1 MRGHADTRSPAGSSQ
16 ISSPASGTPAPVGS
30 RLPLLRTLTGWL
42 GRLSVG
48 RKLMLIY
55 LLDLSAVIFVSGILI
70 HEKFLAIDFA
80 RKESVGSVYSAAVRD
95 MLLVPFMPSQGLQT
109 AAAAEARQRLDTLRL
124 QHDATFRTAEASAAF
139 VQAWDKVRQPP
150 PDAADAPGPASD
162 LRGMVRSARELLTT
176 VGNQSNLIL
185 DPDLDSYYAMSLVV
199 LRFPELLDVMN
210 DTMQALD
217 GPGLASLQRGE
228 RRAELLILAGRIDAT
243 SLGIRSDYLQAFA
256 AGSPA
261 LRAAL
266 EPGHAEV
273 GASLGRFLAVVQ
285 RMADGAS
292 DGDIALLQQAHAET
306 LQSLDA
312 AWSHAA
318 VELDRMLDARVDVLF
333 TRMWLHLGAALLLLA
348 CILTLVYAV
357 AQQIARPLRHLAR
370 VADDVRRTGDYRHRA
385 VWSSRDEIGQ
395 LVQAFNG
402 MLAQLGRERE
412 TQQELALRERA
423 AHAQQEIVEAI
434 PIAMVVTSVP
444 RHAVLHAN
452 APAAHWLGG
461 MVDDPWGRCLEP
473 AVRARFFQQLADRG
487 AVDEFEVCWHGGGG
501 EVSWALLSA
510 RRLKFQG
517 QEAVLTSI
525 TPINIQKQMERRLEL
540 WAKVF
545 EASSESIVIMDGH
558 QRVLSV
564 NNAFCRSTSHDA
576 YEVIGKTFFDLL
588 EEPQH
593 GAQLGRMADT
603 LAARGAW
610 QGEVAFRRMGSDSYP
625 AWLIV
630 SAVRDN
636 AHHGPV
642 SHYIGISV
650 DITERKRTEA
660 RVRFLAEHDVLT
672 ELPNRALCLARLA
685 DALAGAEVAGERVAV
700 LFIDLDR
707 FKLVNDT
714 LGHHVGDA
722 LLRSVARRLAQA
734 VRGDDTVSRL
744 GGDEFVVVLRRV
756 DTVQEIRDIVEQRLI
771 PLIRAPHDGGGH
783 ELRVSCSIGIAV
795 YPEDGADLDELMRRA
810 DAAMYEA
817 KAAGRDQVRFFSSEL
832 DQLARE
838 RRTME
843 QYLRTA
849 LEHDEL
855 SLHYQPR
862 IDAITLR
869 VVGVEALMRWQHPA
883 LGSVSP
889 AVFIPVAEE
898 TGLIR
903 PLGLWALQTA
913 CTQLGRWARSGRES
927 IALSVNLS
935 TVQLGDPDVLEF
947 LQEFFARSGIAPR
960 LLELEI
966 TETQLMENADAS
978 GAALSALRALGLRF
992 SIDDFG
998 TGYSSLAY
1006 LKRFPIDKLK
1016 IDKSFVQDLLSDATD
1031 LAIVRATI
1039 ALGHNL
1045 GLGVVAEGV
1054 ESAAAAQRLKV
1065 LGCDELQGFHFAR
1078 PMAVPQLEEWLH
1090 AHYAARDLVDDGND
1104 LHSMR

>member
-1 MRGHADTRSPAGSSQ
+1 MRRPPGSTQ
-16 ISSPASGTPAPVGS
+16 ISSPASGHSAHLGTKIPVLHILT
-30 RLPLLRTLTGWL
+30 RWLR
-42 GRLSVG
+42 RLSVG
-48 RKLMLIY
+48 RKLTLIY
-55 LLDLSAVIFVSGILI
+55 LLDLSAVIFVSSILI
-70 HEKFLAIDFA
+70 HEKYLAIDFT

-95 MLLVPFMPSQGLQT
+95 MLLIPFLPSRDPQ
-109 AAAAEARQRLDTLRL
+109 AAPPAEARQRFEALRR
-124 QHDATFRTAEASAAF
+124 QHDPALRSAEASTSF
-139 VQAWDKVRQPP
+139 VQAWDRVQQLQPTPHASELRDLVR
-150 PDAADAPGPASD
+150 AS
-162 LRGMVRSARELLTT
+162 RELLTT

-210 DTMQALD
+210 DTMRALD

-266 EPGHAEV
+266 EPGQVGV

-285 RMADGAS
+285 RMADGPS
-292 DGDIALLQQAHAET
+292 TGDVGLLQTAQAET
-306 LQSLDA
+306 LEELDE
-312 AWSHAA
+312 AWSRAA
-318 VELDRMLDARVDVLF
+318 AELDQMLEARVHALF
-333 TRMWLHLGAALLLLA
+333 TRMWLHLGTALLLLA

-385 VWSSRDEIGQ
+385 VWNSRDEIGQ

-423 AHAQQEIVEAI
+423 AHAQHEIVEAI

-452 APAAHWLGG
+452 TPAAQWLGG
-461 MVDDPWGRCLEP
+461 MVDDPWGRSLEP
-473 AVRARFFQQLADRG
+473 SVRARFFQQLADRG
-487 AVDEFEVCWHGGGG
+487 AVDEFEVCWRGGD
-501 EVSWALLSA
+501 EPSWALLSA

-517 QEAVLTSI
+517 QDAVLTSI

-545 EASSESIVIMDGH
+545 EASSESIVIMDEH

-564 NNAFCRSTSHDA
+564 NNAFCRSTSYDA
-576 YEVIGKTFFDLL
+576 YEVIGQTFSTLL
-588 EEPQH
+588 EEPPQ
-593 GAQLGRMADT
+593 GTVVGRMADT
-603 LAARGAW
+603 LADRGAW

-630 SAVRDN
+630 SAVREN
-636 AHHGPV
+636 AQLGPI

-672 ELPNRALCLARLA
+672 ELPNRALCLTRLA
-685 DALAGAEVAGERVAV
+685 DALASAEVAGERVAV

-722 LLRSVARRLAQA
+722 LLRSVAHRLAQA

-744 GGDEFVVVLRRV
+744 GGDEFVVVLRNV

-771 PLIRAPHDGGGH
+771 PLIRAPHDGDGN

-795 YPEDGADLDELMRRA
+795 YPEDGSNLDELMRRA

-838 RRTME
+838 RRTIE
-843 QYLRTA
+843 QYLRVA

-862 IDAITLR
+862 VDAITMQ
-869 VVGVEALMRWQHPA
+869 VVGMEALMRWQHPE

-903 PLGLWALQTA
+903 PFGLWALQKA
-913 CTQLGRWARSGRES
+913 CTQLESWARSGREP
-927 IALSVNLS
+927 IALSVNIS

-947 LQEFFARSGIAPR
+947 LRGFFARTSIEPR

-978 GAALSALRALGLRF
+978 GTALSALRALGLRF

-1031 LAIVRATI
+1031 LAIVRAII

-1078 PMAVPQLEEWLH
+1078 PMAVPQLEEWLK
-1090 AHYAARDLVDDGND
+1090 AHYAARDLLDDDND
-1104 LHSMR
+1104 LHSLR